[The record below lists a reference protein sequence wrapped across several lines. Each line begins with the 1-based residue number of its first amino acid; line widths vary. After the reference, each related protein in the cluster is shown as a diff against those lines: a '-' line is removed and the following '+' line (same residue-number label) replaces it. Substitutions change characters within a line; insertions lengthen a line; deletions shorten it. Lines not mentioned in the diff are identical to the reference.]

1 VCSSFISCGHR
12 GRMLVWWTN
21 PDESA
26 GNPPP
31 ACTRE
36 RGHGVDVLA
45 DHPETAIARP
55 ELRALAERFGVMM
68 QELLEALAYLA
79 KRGYLRPERR
89 SGKSPAYRLSVE
101 PAGQMSP
108 PSSARRPT
116 STTSLLVFPPAR
128 RRDFIRRH
136 AARMAA
142 LTADGAE
149 AYHGRRPGA
158 RIEPDAIS
166 LHARS
171 ASTKLVSLAGPR
183 AGSQSALR
191 NTPA

>member
-1 VCSSFISCGHR
+1 VSRDDSTE
-12 GRMLVWWTN
+12 WTSVFDQ
-21 PDESA
+21 PLL
-26 GNPPP
+26 
-31 ACTRE
+31 E
-36 RGHGVDVLA
+36 RGAPPLCRDVLRA
-45 DHPETAIARP
+45 LDQIKNPETAIARP

-128 RRDFIRRH
+128 RPVANVIIRPLINWAGASRRRFVWNQGAICALPLQRSSWSKLH
-136 AARMAA
+136 AVSSSDHPCHARFHRAGA
-142 LTADGAE
+142 VSGAE
-149 AYHGRRPGA
+149 
-158 RIEPDAIS
+158 
-166 LHARS
+166 
-171 ASTKLVSLAGPR
+171 PR
-183 AGSQSALR
+183 
-191 NTPA
+191 